1 MLLIRHP
8 GHDDGRGVPGGA
20 ADVGEP
26 PAAAAARQAREETGA
41 DVRLPR
47 RADVPGGPGH
57 EISYPSGDRTACL
70 TAGGEA
76 RIISGSPASGDGE
89 LSEPAWFTSDS
100 CQA

>member
-8 GHDDGRGVPGGA
+8 GHDDGRGIPGGA

-47 RADVPGGPGH
+47 RADGPWR
-57 EISYPSGDRTACL
+57 PR
-70 TAGGEA
+70 
-76 RIISGSPASGDGE
+76 
-89 LSEPAWFTSDS
+89 
-100 CQA
+100 